1 MAKSVIAVLR
11 EVIGRDF
18 TEDDLIDFAQLT
30 KKTQQMDPHQ
40 IKKYNKNIK
49 AFLAGELT
57 EDKFMHRARVLTG
70 MNKIE
75 IEKVVSNLRVNPIH
89 PF

>member
-1 MAKSVIAVLR
+1 
-11 EVIGRDF
+11 
-18 TEDDLIDFAQLT
+18 
-30 KKTQQMDPHQ
+30 MDPHQ
-40 IKKYNKNIK
+40 ITKYNKNIK

-70 MNKIE
+70 MSKIE